1 MSGRSIFVAALVAA
15 GLVLPAASA
24 HAQQARI
31 REGNRPDHSFRL
43 DVHGNATWWGS
54 FGAGL
59 RFEIPIV
66 PDGFIAGVDDELALS
81 PGFELLFIHAGA
93 QASQA
98 APITLMTVQWS
109 FWLSEMWS
117 VFAEV
122 GGALIFANWG
132 PVHHRHRFY
141 DGHTDVGFTP
151 VFNIGGRLH
160 LSPTIALLMRVGWPM
175 GGEFGVVFH
184 F

>member
-1 MSGRSIFVAALVAA
+1 MSARRLLVAALVAVA
-15 GLVLPAASA
+15 FILPASA
-24 HAQQARI
+24 DAQQGRI

-43 DVHGNATWWGS
+43 DVHANATWWAS
-54 FGAGL
+54 FGAGV

-66 PDGFIAGVDDELALS
+66 PQGFIDGVDDELALS
-81 PGFELLFIHAGA
+81 PGFELLFLHAGD

-122 GGALIFANWG
+122 GGALVFANWG
-132 PVHHRHRFY
+132 PVHHRHSRY
-141 DGHTDVGFTP
+141 QEHTDVGFTP
-151 VFNIGGRLH
+151 VINLGGRLH